1 MLDINSYDFNT
12 LNTRRKLNVHK
23 TLKSCQGV
31 FLTPSV
37 PLIHVLCPETTVSKN
52 QVSFHYRGN
61 TAKMKLSF
69 KIFSANLDTSKLV
82 GTAYCNTM
90 IIQKWLSCISLALQA
105 LSRAVA
111 QRAFYLKAS
120 PNCFYLFIYQ
130 ILSYMV
136 DKLGLRPATLL
147 KKRLWHRCFP
157 MNFVRFLRK
166 PFLTE
171 HLQWLLLYF
180 MPRVSFYMTWKY

>member
-82 GTAYCNTM
+82 GTAHCNTM
-90 IIQKWLSCISLALQA
+90 IIQKWFTCISLALQA

-111 QRAFYLKAS
+111 QRAFYLNVS
-120 PNCFYLFIYQ
+120 PNCFYLFIYLF
-130 ILSYMV
+130 IYLS
-136 DKLGLRPATLL
+136 
-147 KKRLWHRCFP
+147 
-157 MNFVRFLRK
+157 NFVMYSCQIRPQACNFIKKKDSDTGVFLWTSWD
-166 PFLTE
+166 F
-171 HLQWLLLYF
+171 
-180 MPRVSFYMTWKY
+180 